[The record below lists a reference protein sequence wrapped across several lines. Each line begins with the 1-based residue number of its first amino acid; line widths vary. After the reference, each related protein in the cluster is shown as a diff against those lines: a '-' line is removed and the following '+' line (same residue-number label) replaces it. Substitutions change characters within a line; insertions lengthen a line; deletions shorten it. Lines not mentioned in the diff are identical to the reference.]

1 MTLES
6 NEGILDSPKDRRQ
19 AKKRAQKQVRQ
30 KTAYCSTLM
39 SYHKGQ
45 AGSRDYKPG
54 DIIFLTSPARQT
66 LAHVGSYE
74 RWYGTYITTIFHHT
88 INLK

>member
-6 NEGILDSPKDRRQ
+6 NEGIFDSPKDRRQ
-19 AKKRAQKQVRQ
+19 SKKRAQKQVRQ
-30 KTAYCSTLM
+30 KTAYCPTLM

-54 DIIFLTSPARQT
+54 DIIFFNFSGKTNACPRGQL
-66 LAHVGSYE
+66 
-74 RWYGTYITTIFHHT
+74 
-88 INLK
+88 